1 MVATSTAPRI
11 GAFFMQTNTY
21 RQKIGQV
28 RAIPAIL
35 ARKNVKIV
43 LIGIVIAILL
53 LIAGAKITSKPVSQ
67 VKDQRIVVTGAK
79 AQKNIN
85 KEFSFPIKDNK
96 GKTIT
101 TLKITLE
108 KAELRDEII
117 VKGQKAYPVQGKTFL
132 ILDMRIKNDLDKAI
146 ELKARDYF
154 RLVINNKEE
163 DKLAADIHNDPVS
176 IQPLSTKQTRIGF
189 FISDT
194 DKNLSLY
201 VGELTGKKT
210 KVPISF

>member
-1 MVATSTAPRI
+1 
-11 GAFFMQTNTY
+11 
-21 RQKIGQV
+21 
-28 RAIPAIL
+28 
-35 ARKNVKIV
+35 
-43 LIGIVIAILL
+43 
-53 LIAGAKITSKPVSQ
+53 
-67 VKDQRIVVTGAK
+67 
-79 AQKNIN
+79 
-85 KEFSFPIKDNK
+85 
-96 GKTIT
+96 
-101 TLKITLE
+101 
-108 KAELRDEII
+108 
-117 VKGQKAYPVQGKTFL
+117 
-132 ILDMRIKNDLDKAI
+132 MRIKNDLDKAI